1 MQLVC
6 IAGYCLNCSFNRDDR
21 NTRKCNVPVAYFD
34 GITQLMVVH
43 GTRSNEKKILLQE
56 QVQLHVGRYR
66 TILQRKEDFENVG
79 CHDVGEE
86 TVC

>member
-34 GITQLMVVH
+34 GLTQSTNGCAWNEIERNLFFCCRNRSV
-43 GTRSNEKKILLQE
+43 GTEL
-56 QVQLHVGRYR
+56 
-66 TILQRKEDFENVG
+66 
-79 CHDVGEE
+79 
-86 TVC
+86 